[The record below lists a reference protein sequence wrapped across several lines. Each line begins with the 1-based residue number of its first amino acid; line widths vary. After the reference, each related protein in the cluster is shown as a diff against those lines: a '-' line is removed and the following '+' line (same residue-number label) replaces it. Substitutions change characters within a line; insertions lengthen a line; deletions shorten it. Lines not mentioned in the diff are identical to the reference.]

1 MEYGCGKTLRRY
13 FINKEIKIVFFSLI
27 ITLLLALGVFLI
39 GINVTLNNISTNV
52 VKENVE
58 MAGKLVEEY
67 PQLED
72 RIADIIKEPST
83 DNHIKK
89 GTEILSQYGYKE
101 DMSFKLQNSI
111 NSVYTKSIIEII
123 AAFIVLAIILLSIVF
138 LGFSKIYSK
147 IERTTYIIQKVIDG
161 DFSYDL
167 KEDGEEFFDVFGNEF
182 NKMSNY
188 LKLNI
193 DNLKREKIF
202 LKNIIEDI
210 SHQLKTPVA
219 TLIAANDIMA
229 VETDMPMETR
239 TYFIERSKKQLER
252 IEWLVRNLLKL
263 AMLDAGIIIFN
274 KSKAHVMTMI
284 KKAISSIEYLRE
296 DKNISIHINENIE
309 DSCFFGDA
317 NWTGEAILNI
327 VKNSIE
333 HTPEN
338 GKIVIDIEQMKL
350 LTTITI
356 SDNGE
361 GIEAD
366 EITKIFERF
375 HKCKSKYKDDSVGIG
390 LSLSKRIID
399 GQDGAITV
407 QSQKGQGSSF
417 SIILANQGCS
427 HFL

>member
-13 FINKEIKIVFFSLI
+13 FINSEIKVTFLSLI
-27 ITLLLALGVFLI
+27 ITLILALGIFLI
-39 GINVTLNNISTNV
+39 GLNEILSNISANV
-52 VKENVE
+52 AKENIE
-58 MAGKLVEEY
+58 MTGKLVEKY

-72 RIADIIKEPST
+72 SIADIIKEQAT
-83 DNHIKK
+83 ADHIKK
-89 GTEILSQYGYKE
+89 GTEILSTYGYKE
-101 DMSFKLQNSI
+101 NMSYKLQNPI
-111 NSVYTKSIIEII
+111 VSVYNKSTIKIII
-123 AAFIVLAIILLSIVF
+123 AFIVLAIILLIIVF

-147 IERTTYIIQKVIDG
+147 IEKTTYIIQKVIDG
-161 DFSYDL
+161 DFSYNL
-167 KEDGEEFFDVFGNEF
+167 KDDGEELFDILGNEF
-182 NKMSNY
+182 NKMSNC

-193 DNLKREKIF
+193 KNLKKEKIF

-210 SHQLKTPVA
+210 SHQLKPPVA

-229 VETDMPMETR
+229 VETDMVMETR

-274 KSKAHVMTMI
+274 KSNVHVVTMI

-296 DKNISIHINENIE
+296 EKNISIHINENLL
-309 DSCFFGDA
+309 DSYFYGDE
-317 NWTGEAILNI
+317 NWTSEAILNI

-333 HTPEN
+333 HTSN
-338 GKIVIDIEQMKL
+338 KGRVVIDIEQMKL

-361 GIEAD
+361 GIEPK

-390 LSLSKRIID
+390 LSLSKRIIE

-407 QSQKGQGSSF
+407 ESKKGQGSSF
-417 SIILANQGCS
+417 SIILANQS
-427 HFL
+427 TL

>member
-13 FINKEIKIVFFSLI
+13 FINKEIKIAFFSLI
-27 ITLLLALGVFLI
+27 ITLALALGVFLI
-39 GINVTLNNISTNV
+39 GVNGILSNIS
-52 VKENVE
+52 ENIARE
-58 MAGKLVEEY
+58 NIGMAGKLVEEY
-67 PQLED
+67 PQLEE
-72 RIADIIKEPST
+72 RIADIIKKPAT

-89 GTEILSQYGYKE
+89 GTEILSKYGYKE
-101 DMSFKLQNSI
+101 DMSFKLQSSI

-123 AAFIVLAIILLSIVF
+123 VAFIVLAIILIIIIF
-138 LGFSKIYSK
+138 LGLSKIYSK
-147 IERTTYIIQKVIDG
+147 IEKTTYIIQKVIEG
-161 DFSYDL
+161 DFSYKL
-167 KEDGEEFFDVFGNEF
+167 KEDGEEFFDIFGNEF
-182 NKMSNY
+182 NKMSNC

-193 DNLKREKIF
+193 ENLKKEKVF

-239 TYFIERSKKQLER
+239 AYFIERSKKQLER

-274 KSKAHVMTMI
+274 KSKVYVMTMI

-309 DSCFFGDA
+309 DSCFFGDG

-338 GKIVIDIEQMKL
+338 GKVVIDIEQMKL
-350 LTTITI
+350 LTTIII

-361 GIEAD
+361 GIEN
-366 EITKIFERF
+366 EELTKIFERF

-390 LSLSKRIID
+390 LSLSKRIIE
-399 GQDGAITV
+399 GQGGAITV
-407 QSQKGQGSSF
+407 QSKIGKGSSF
-417 SIILANQGCS
+417 SIILANQS
-427 HFL
+427 TS